1 MAFGALIPAA
11 GLSSRMGRFKPLLPL
26 GGSTFLDQLLHTMRA
41 AGVGPVV
48 IVTGWHAEEIEA
60 HLAGQ
65 PEVFLVHNPDYARTQ
80 MFDSIRQGLPLLQG
94 RCSRFLVAPADVPL
108 PLPDTL
114 RRLLEHPAPFAR
126 PVYGGRRGHP
136 AALDAHLIEPL
147 LAAPPGL
154 SLKTA
159 LARAG
164 VLPADLPVEDEAVLL
179 DADTPEDYGLLL
191 SYLARR
197 EYTARPLWPQLRLQ
211 LWGEQPLFDEEM
223 VRFLELVEACGSMQH
238 ACKGMHISYTTAWRR
253 IAAAERTLGFA
264 LLERESGGAQ
274 GGGSRLTEEGRTL
287 LHRCSAMQRE
297 LRACCDRIF
306 EKYFSDYTLPV
317 QD

>member
-26 GGSTFLDQLLHTMRA
+26 GGSTFLDRILRTMRE

-48 IVTGWHAEEIEA
+48 IVTGWHAQELEA

-65 PEVFLVHNPDYARTQ
+65 PEVFVVRNPEYAHTQ

-94 RCSRFLVAPADVPL
+94 RCSRFLVTPADVPL
-108 PLPDTL
+108 PLPDTM

-126 PVYGGRRGHP
+126 PVCQGRRGHP
-136 AALDAHLIEPL
+136 AALDTQLIEPL

-159 LARAG
+159 LTRAG
-164 VLPADLPVEDEAVLL
+164 VLPADLPVEDEAILL
-179 DADTPEDYGLLL
+179 DADTPEDYAALLGLL
-191 SYLARR
+191 SRR
-197 EYTARPLWPQLRLQ
+197 EHSARPLWPQLRLRF
-211 LWGEQPLFDEEM
+211 WGEQPLFDEEM
-223 VRFLELVEACGSMQH
+223 IRFLELVEACGSMQH

-253 IAAAERTLGFA
+253 IAAAEQTLGFA

-274 GGGSRLTEEGRTL
+274 GGGSRLTEPGREL
-287 LHRCSAMQRE
+287 LHRCRAMQEE
-297 LRACCDRIF
+297 LHASCAKIF
-306 EKYFSDYTLPV
+306 ETYFSDYTLPA